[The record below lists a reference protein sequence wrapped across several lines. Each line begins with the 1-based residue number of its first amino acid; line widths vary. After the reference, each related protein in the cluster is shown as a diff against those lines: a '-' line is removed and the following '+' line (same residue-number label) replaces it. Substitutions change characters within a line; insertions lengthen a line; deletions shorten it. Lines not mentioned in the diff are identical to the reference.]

1 MPKLFCPKAFSPFIG
16 MLEKCVPRR
25 YRHGLSRMSRR
36 YFPSSRIFAPN
47 TSRRIQRTRARGNQD
62 RLPVLLTAPT
72 LEVVLKGLHD
82 SEIRYAIQN
91 EPPVGGITAWIDF
104 GNRTEKA
111 TFYGTIVGISTSGQ
125 QPIASR
131 RGCTRPRCASSLI
144 APMPKRTKS
153 SLRAPP
159 ATDARMARCLRN
171 QRCFCSRG
179 RGEVLH
185 A

>member
-1 MPKLFCPKAFSPFIG
+1 M
-16 MLEKCVPRR
+16 
-25 YRHGLSRMSRR
+25 
-36 YFPSSRIFAPN
+36 
-47 TSRRIQRTRARGNQD
+47 
-62 RLPVLLTAPT
+62 PVLLTAPT

-144 APMPKRTKS
+144 APMPNAQRVACE
-153 SLRAPP
+153 LPP
-159 ATDARMARCLRN
+159 QLMRGWLVALGIHAVSAVAT
-171 QRCFCSRG
+171 G
-179 RGEVLH
+179 
-185 A
+185 